1 MAGLQVTGSR
11 KHLGT
16 ALAGWRA
23 RLEAALGE
31 VEEFLAPHLRRIPVL
46 APYAEKPHSTRLV
59 YLLAAAPLLAI
70 LLPMLLLGGA
80 LCSPLSKKCRVSL
93 SMSSAYCIRA
103 SGCTTALCSA
113 KA

>member
-11 KHLGT
+11 KHLGA

-31 VEEFLAPHLRRIPVL
+31 VEEFLAPHLRRVPVL

-59 YLLAAAPLLAI
+59 YLLAAAPLLAV
-70 LLPMLLLGGA
+70 LLPMLLLCGA
-80 LCSPLSKKCRVSL
+80 LCPSPSRKCREVL
-93 SMSSAYCIRA
+93 A
-103 SGCTTALCSA
+103 
-113 KA
+113 